1 MSSLTNCSWPDSLS
15 DDVTASTE
23 DLNNDKT
30 VPHLDYVPPIAAVKV
45 KAFSEPWPGD
55 NPTKSQRTEYIN
67 AYLVWARPEDPAL
80 QVAVQ
85 GQARARIVRA
95 LPMIQAKDWTEA
107 ETDHLHYLI
116 DEEYWRLWRK
126 FPDHSFKNLNPA
138 DYFIR
143 SVEDV
148 EPKPLWPWTHPEP
161 VFFTFNESSRCFI
174 HRPLQTPWRV
184 RGSTLSELPSH
195 YDLTIKTNRDTHD
208 AEPNVPATSHGLSR
222 ALQWLASFGL
232 GL

>member
-1 MSSLTNCSWPDSLS
+1 MSSSTNCSWPDSLS

-23 DLNNDKT
+23 ELNKHKP
-30 VPHLDYVPPIAAVKV
+30 VPHLDYVPPIATVRT

-55 NPTKSQRTEYIN
+55 NPTRDRRTEYVN
-67 AYLVWARPEDPAL
+67 AYLIWARPDDPAL
-80 QVAVQ
+80 QVAVRSQ
-85 GQARARIVRA
+85 AQARIMRA

-116 DEEYWRLWRK
+116 DEEYWRLW
-126 FPDHSFKNLNPA
+126 L
-138 DYFIR
+138 
-143 SVEDV
+143 EDV

-174 HRPLQTPWRV
+174 HRPLQTPPRV
-184 RGSTLSELPSH
+184 RDSAPPELPYR
-195 YDLTIKTNRDTHD
+195 YDLTTKANSDIHD
-208 AEPNVPATSHGLSR
+208 AEPNVPATCRGLSR